1 VSFWRLNRARI
12 FYFGALIVAIV
23 VGLLIGGGT
32 GLTITAIAG
41 AILALTLLATGSTVV
56 FIGRE
61 PLGRRRPGP
70 PPEDEGFYD
79 DRD

>member
-1 VSFWRLNRARI
+1 M
-12 FYFGALIVAIV
+12 
-23 VGLLIGGGT
+23 GT
-32 GLTITAIAG
+32 
-41 AILALTLLATGSTVV
+41 SVV

-79 DRD
+79 DRG